1 MLTKKQILITAAA
14 LLSTVTLSA
23 HAGTTAE
30 NFSQLTGNINYTAT
44 SVLKVVQ
51 IIVTLAGILL
61 AFRGVMHLKQN
72 ASGSPQEKHL
82 VKGIA
87 NIIFAAILFIV
98 VPLIHILVG
107 SLSYNVSGSNSGYS
121 YSTGWTSASQ
131 EHAGGLTNGSQGG
144 PKSQ

>member
-1 MLTKKQILITAAA
+1 MSMNSKTIKGLVVGSVAMLGLVAA
-14 LLSTVTLSA
+14 SA
-23 HAGTTAE
+23 HAATTAE
-30 NFSQLTGNINYTAT
+30 NFAQLTSNINYTAT

-82 VKGIA
+82 PKGLA
-87 NIIFAAILFIV
+87 NIIFAAVLFMV

-107 SLSYNVSGSNSGYS
+107 SLSYGVSGNGYT
-121 YSTGWTSASQ
+121 YTTGWTTTADT
-131 EHAGGLTNGSQGG
+131 AGGLTGTNQG
-144 PKSQ
+144 Q